1 MRGREQNVSVH
12 CGDGIRNRR
21 ASARAAAAALAAV
34 AAVACGSGNGGGV
47 PGESGTTSSQPAPT
61 REHVGALP
69 APGMAWV
76 IFGADTVAA
85 EVAGIPAERQK
96 GLMDRDAV
104 PDGTGMLFV
113 FPRSEERSFWM
124 KDTYVSLDIA
134 FFDDGN
140 RVVSIKQMEA
150 LDESLTDSDAATSL
164 VLEVR
169 KGWFAERGIGVGAT
183 ATVVFGPGLT
193 VR

>member
-1 MRGREQNVSVH
+1 MKAT
-12 CGDGIRNRR
+12 RNG
-21 ASARAAAAALAAV
+21 ARALATIFAATV
-34 AAVACGSGNGGGV
+34 AIACGSGNGDGM
-47 PGESGTTSSQPAPT
+47 PGDAGSAATQANEAGQEFT
-61 REHVGALP
+61 RLP

-76 IFGADTVAA
+76 VFGTDTVVA
-85 EVAGIPAERQK
+85 EIASIPEQREK
-96 GLMDRDAV
+96 GLMDRDEV

-124 KDTYVSLDIA
+124 RDTYVPLDIA
-134 FFDDGN
+134 FFDDRN
-140 RVVSIKQMEA
+140 RVVGIKQMEA
-150 LDESLTDSDAATSL
+150 LDESLVDSDIATPL

-169 KGWFAERGIGVGAT
+169 QGWFAERGIEEGAM

>member
-1 MRGREQNVSVH
+1 MVRKILA
-12 CGDGIRNRR
+12 GII
-21 ASARAAAAALAAV
+21 AIELLPVCAGFVLV
-34 AAVACGSGNGGGV
+34 AAIATACGSANGDGMPGDGG
-47 PGESGTTSSQPAPT
+47 SAASQPDEARQEFT
-61 REHVGALP
+61 RLP

-76 IFGADTVAA
+76 VFGADTVVA
-85 EVAGIPAERQK
+85 EIASVPEQREK
-96 GLMDRDAV
+96 GLMDRDEV

-124 KDTYVSLDIA
+124 RDTYVPLDIA
-134 FFDDGN
+134 FFDDRN
-140 RVVSIKQMEA
+140 RVVGIKQMEA
-150 LDESLTDSDAATSL
+150 LDESLVDSEIATPL

-169 KGWFAERGIGVGAT
+169 RGWFADRGIEVGAT